1 MEIAN
6 KNIKPIQGKQ
16 GYVWEKN
23 YPEGIKWNVDI
34 NPQPVFNIIDESVL
48 NFPDND
54 AIDFLG
60 KIYKYSELDI
70 LINKAAKG
78 LQDLGVKK
86 GIKVGLFLPNCPY
99 SIIFY
104 NAILKCGATVVNYNP
119 LYVKEEL
126 EYQIEDSDT
135 DMMVTMDIEL
145 LYAKMEQALAN
156 TRLNKLIICKMSG
169 ALPFPKNLLFP
180 IVKRKDVAK
189 IKHDKRH
196 VWFDDLINNDGEF
209 KPSKIDVY
217 EDIAVLQYTGGTTG
231 VPKGAM
237 LTHANVYSN
246 AKQTALW
253 LNSAE
258 PGKEIKI
265 GVLPFFH
272 VFAMTAVMNL
282 SIWYGM
288 KIILLPKFDIDQ
300 VLKLIDKEK
309 PTFFP
314 AVPAIFNAIANH
326 KDVGK
331 YDFSSLKFCLA
342 GGAPLPNDVK
352 RLFAEKTGVKA
363 IGEGY
368 GLTESSPVAT
378 CNPINN
384 SAVTGSI
391 GQPLPATIIDI
402 VDLETGVL
410 LGIGEKGE
418 ICIKGP
424 QVMKGYYNRQ
434 DATDKTIIDN
444 RLHTGD
450 VGYVDEK
457 GFVYIVDRIKDLIL
471 VRGYNVYPRHVEEA
485 IYDHPSVEECIVA
498 GVPDVERGE
507 TVWAWI
513 KPVDGKELSAEDMQ
527 LFLKDKISPI
537 ERPRKIIIK
546 TTPLPKTTVGKL
558 SRKDLLEQEGI
569 KKS

>member
-1 MEIAN
+1 MEIADKN
-6 KNIKPIQGKQ
+6 KNPIKGSD
-16 GYVWEKN
+16 GYIWEAN
-23 YPEGIKWNVDI
+23 YPKGIKWDIEI
-34 NPQPVFNIIDESVL
+34 NPQPVFNIIDEAIK
-48 NFPDND
+48 NFPDNE
-54 AIDFLG
+54 AIDFLD
-60 KIYKYSELDI
+60 KIYKYSDLKI
-70 LINKAAKG
+70 LINKATKG

-86 GIKVGLFLPNCPY
+86 GINVGLFLPNTPY

-126 EYQIEDSDT
+126 AYQIDDSDT
-135 DMMVTMDIEL
+135 DFIISMDLKL
-145 LYAKMEQALAN
+145 LHNKMKDIVKN
-156 TRLNKLIICKMSG
+156 TRVKKLIICKMSDI
-169 ALPFPKNLLFP
+169 LPFPKNILFP
-180 IVKRKDVAK
+180 IVKRKDVSK
-189 IKHDKRH
+189 IDKS
-196 VWFDDLINNDGEF
+196 DDYILFSNLMKNDGKF
-209 KPSKIDVY
+209 KPSKIDVN

-237 LTHANVYSN
+237 LTHANIYAN
-246 AKQTALW
+246 AKQTAFW
-253 LNSAE
+253 LNNAE
-258 PGKEIKI
+258 PGKEIML

-288 KIILLPKFDIDQ
+288 KIILLPKFDLDE
-300 VLKLIDKEK
+300 VLGIIDKDK

-326 KDVGK
+326 KDVK
-331 YDFSSLKFCLA
+331 NYSFDSLKFCLG

-352 RLFAEKTGVKA
+352 KSFMQNTGAKA
-363 IGEGY
+363 VGEGY

-384 SAVTGSI
+384 NAVTGSI

-402 VDLETGVL
+402 IDLETGKL
-410 LGIGEKGE
+410 QGIGEKGE
-418 ICIKGP
+418 ICITGP
-424 QVMKGYYNRQ
+424 QVMKGYYKRP
-434 DATDKTIIDN
+434 DATSETIIND

-457 GFVYIVDRIKDLIL
+457 GYVYIVDRIKDLIL

-485 IYDHPSVEECIVA
+485 IYDHPNVEECIVA
-498 GVPDVERGE
+498 GVPDKDRGE

-513 KPVDGKELSAEDMQ
+513 KPIDGKEITDTEMLD
-527 LFLKDKISPI
+527 FLKDKISPI

-546 TTPLPKTTVGKL
+546 KEPLPKTAVGKL
-558 SRKDLLEQEGI
+558 SRKDLLIKEGI
-569 KKS
+569 KKI